1 MRFLFAI
8 IFIFIVTSVNAQYI
22 DNQAILD
29 SAIIKYYDVKKLEY
43 VTEKITF
50 EITKPI
56 ILFKDSQ
63 RNFCC
68 FGTDIA
74 MIYYNNHNFLLYAK
88 GLMKVIMQK
97 YKCQVITV
105 FKDKKCQEIAYQA
118 YKDTNYRLK
127 LFDCYLGTFEN
138 KALNQN
144 EFIIEKTK

>member
-1 MRFLFAI
+1 MLFTFLT
-8 IFIFIVTSVNAQYI
+8 TSINAQYI

-29 SAIIKYYDVKKLEY
+29 SAIIKYYDVKKLDY

-56 ILFKDSQ
+56 ILFKDYQ

-68 FGTDIA
+68 FGTNVVL
-74 MIYYNNHNFLLYAK
+74 IYYNNRNYLFYAK
-88 GLMKVIMQK
+88 ELMKIIMQK

-118 YKDTNYRLK
+118 YKDTNHSLK